1 MQSEVIV
8 VGGGIGGLTVAALL
22 AARGVDVCLFERQSH
37 VGGCVA
43 NFEHLGY
50 SFDPTFG
57 LYSGWASGD
66 AWQNVFAN
74 LPVPPPEVAKLS
86 PNFTVRLSD
95 GRDVAV
101 MSERDALEENIAT
114 AFPDCAD
121 AAVRFIREVL
131 AVEVDSGKRAEGTIE
146 LLNSTSAEFRLFIDT
161 QLQFLAQCAIDQCTA
176 ARAIAALRIAIGELW
191 AIAGGLQSLADRLK
205 DSFKQSGG
213 TLRLNS
219 PVLRLAYGSK
229 GEPVGV
235 DLLSGERV
243 TATRAIVSNLTVW
256 DTYGK
261 LIGLSRTPKAISVAL
276 KETTARGVYQI
287 FLGLDEA
294 TAFRLSANRIM
305 LAAESVG
312 ETVLPQHCMLNVAA
326 QTDGRAPE
334 GKLAATVTAFTDA
347 DEWFAFHEDAT
358 WHQERDQAA
367 LETFWGRLHAALPE
381 LGDGAEV
388 IETATPQTYYETT
401 RRKLGMIGSPQHHPD
416 FAFHEAPFP
425 NLFLIGDTVSVGFG
439 LEGIA
444 QSALSLSQ
452 ILVN

>member
-1 MQSEVIV
+1 MQTEVIV

-22 AARGVDVCLFERQSH
+22 AAQGVNVCLCERQSQ
-37 VGGCVA
+37 VGGCVT

-50 SFDPTFG
+50 SFDPTYG
-57 LYSGWASGD
+57 LYSGWGNGG

-74 LPVPPPEVAKLS
+74 LSVPPPEVAKLS
-86 PNFTVRLSD
+86 PNFIVRLPD
-95 GRDVAV
+95 GRNVAV
-101 MSERDALEENIAT
+101 TSERNALEDNITA

-121 AAVRFIREVL
+121 AAIRFIRELL
-131 AVEVDSGKRAEGTIE
+131 AAEVDSGERAEGTLE
-146 LLNSTSAEFRLFIDT
+146 LLNSMSAEFRLFIDT

-176 ARAIAALRIAIGELW
+176 ARAIPALRIAIGELW
-191 AIAGGLQSLADRLK
+191 AIAGGVQSLADRLR

-276 KETTARGVYQI
+276 KEMTARGVYQI

-294 TAFRLSANRIM
+294 AAFRLPTNRIM

-312 ETVLPQHCMLNVAA
+312 ESVAPQHMMLNVAA
-326 QTDGRAPE
+326 QNCGRAPE

-358 WHQERDQAA
+358 WHEEQDQAA
-367 LETFWGRLHAALPE
+367 LETWWGRLHKALPE
-381 LGDGAEV
+381 LGDAAEV

-416 FAFHEAPFP
+416 LAFQNTPFP

-439 LEGIA
+439 LESIA

-452 ILVN
+452 VLVE

>member
-8 VGGGIGGLTVAALL
+8 VGAGIGGLTVAALL

-57 LYSGWASGD
+57 LYSDWGNGG

-74 LPVPPPEVAKLS
+74 LSVPPPEVGPLS
-86 PNFTVRLSD
+86 PNFIVRLPD

-101 MSERDALEENIAT
+101 TSERDALEENIVS

-121 AAVRFIREVL
+121 SAIRFVRELLAAEVNS
-131 AVEVDSGKRAEGTIE
+131 ESAEDALE
-146 LLNSTSAEFRLFIDT
+146 LLNRTSAEFRLFIDT
-161 QLQFLAQCAIDQCTA
+161 QLQFRAQCAIDQCTA

-191 AIAGGLQSLADRLK
+191 AIAGGVQSLADRLK

-243 TATRAIVSNLTVW
+243 AATRAIVSNLTVW

-294 TAFRLSANRIM
+294 AAFRLPGNRIM

-312 ETVLPQHCMLNVAA
+312 ESIAPQHLMLNVAA
-326 QTDGRAPE
+326 QNDGRAPQ
-334 GKLAATVTAFTDA
+334 GKLAATLTAFTDA

-358 WHQERDQAA
+358 WHEEQDQAA
-367 LETFWGRLHAALPE
+367 LETLWGRLHAALPE
-381 LGDGAEV
+381 LGDGVEV

-416 FAFHEAPFP
+416 FAFHETPFP

-439 LEGIA
+439 LESIA
-444 QSALSLSQ
+444 RSALSLSQ
-452 ILVN
+452 VLIE

>member
-22 AARGVDVCLFERQSH
+22 AARGVDVCLFERQSQ

-57 LYSGWASGD
+57 LYSGWGNGG
-66 AWQNVFAN
+66 AWQNVFAS
-74 LPVPPPEVAKLS
+74 LPVPPPEVGQLS
-86 PNFTVRLSD
+86 PNFIVRLPD
-95 GRDVAV
+95 GREVTITP
-101 MSERDALEENIAT
+101 ERGALEENITA
-114 AFPDCAD
+114 AFPECGH
-121 AAVRFIREVL
+121 AAIRFIRELL
-131 AVEVDSGKRAEGTIE
+131 AAEIQDRDRAESALE
-146 LLNSTSAEFRLFIDT
+146 LLNSASAEFRLFIDT
-161 QLQFLAQCAIDQCTA
+161 QLQFLAQCAIDQCSA

-191 AIAGGLQSLADRLK
+191 AIAGGVQSLADRLR

-229 GEPVGV
+229 GEVIGV
-235 DLLSGERV
+235 DLLSGERAI
-243 TATRAIVSNLTVW
+243 ATRAIMSNLTVW

-276 KETTARGVYQI
+276 KEMTAHGVYQI
-287 FLGLDEA
+287 FLGVNEA
-294 TAFRLSANRIM
+294 AAFRLPANRIM
-305 LAAESVG
+305 LAAQSVG
-312 ETVLPQHCMLNVAA
+312 ETVLPQHFMLNVAA

-334 GKLAATVTAFTDA
+334 GRLAATVTAFTDA

-358 WHQERDQAA
+358 WHEERDQAA

-401 RRKLGMIGSPQHHPD
+401 RRKLGMIGSPQHLSD
-416 FAFHEAPFP
+416 FAFHETPFP
-425 NLFLIGDTVSVGFG
+425 NLFLIGDTVSGGFG

-444 QSALSLSQ
+444 RSALSLSQ
-452 ILVN
+452 VLVE